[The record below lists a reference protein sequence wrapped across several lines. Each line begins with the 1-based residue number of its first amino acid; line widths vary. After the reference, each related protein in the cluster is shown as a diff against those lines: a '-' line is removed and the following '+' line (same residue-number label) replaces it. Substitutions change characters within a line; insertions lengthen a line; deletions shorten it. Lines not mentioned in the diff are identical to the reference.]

1 MAHVLI
7 VARKQVSIGPDL
19 PVLLPARGAAL
30 RQDCMPILYQDT
42 MGAVGDSAVLMCC
55 WLPAQHPRWSAG
67 DN

>member
-42 MGAVGDSAVLMCC
+42 MGAV
-55 WLPAQHPRWSAG
+55 
-67 DN
+67 